1 MSFINLTS
9 VDLELPIAGRSLSA
23 LFKPAKPLKNDARFN
38 THGNRQVCK
47 ALHNVS
53 FNIKSGEKVG
63 LIGVNGAG
71 KSTLLRV
78 LAGIY
83 APTQGLYEAK
93 GKVSTLFAA
102 TIGMNPHAS
111 GRENVFLSART
122 LGMSR
127 AQIADVEEEIIEF
140 AQLGEFIDL
149 PFRLYSAGMKM
160 RLGFAI
166 ATAVEPEILLIDE
179 VFGAGDAAFRKSAEQ
194 RIARVMQRAGILV
207 MATHSEPVIRKFC
220 ERVIWLHQ
228 GELYFDGK
236 TEEGLGLFR
245 KKVKEGSLR

>member
-1 MSFINLTS
+1 MSLLSLTS
-9 VDLELPIAGRSLSA
+9 VDLELPVGGRSLSA
-23 LFKPAKPLKNDARFN
+23 LFKPARRFKNDARFN
-38 THGNRQVCK
+38 THGNRQFCK
-47 ALHNVS
+47 ALHNIS
-53 FNIKSGEKVG
+53 IEIKSGEKVG

-83 APTQGLYEAK
+83 APTQGVYRAN

-102 TIGMNPHAS
+102 TVGMNPHAS
-111 GRENVFLSART
+111 GRENIFLSART

-127 AQIADVEEEIIEF
+127 AQIADVEDDIIEF
-140 AQLGEFIDL
+140 AQLGEFINL

-166 ATAVEPEILLIDE
+166 ATAVKPEILLIDE

-194 RIARVMQRAGILV
+194 RISRVMQQAGIMV
-207 MATHSEPVIRKFC
+207 MATHSESVISKFC

-228 GELYFDGK
+228 GELCFDGK
-236 TEEGLGLFR
+236 TEEGLELFR
-245 KKVKEGSLR
+245 RKIKEGNIR